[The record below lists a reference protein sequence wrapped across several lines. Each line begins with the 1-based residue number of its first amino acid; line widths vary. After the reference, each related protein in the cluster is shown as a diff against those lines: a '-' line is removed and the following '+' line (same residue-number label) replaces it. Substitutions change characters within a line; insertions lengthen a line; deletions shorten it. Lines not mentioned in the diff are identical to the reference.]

1 MLGRHPELV
10 DHARLRTP
18 LFASLK
24 SAMAL
29 FQGQHP
35 TFDGEMKL
43 TVLITWADDGAEH
56 EILTHVA
63 ALPERPPH
71 PVKLQIMGAPR
82 TNAAAKDSEWIR
94 QRKPLEAMKRD
105 DVNEGILEGEGGELM
120 EGLSSNFFAI
130 KDGTVYTAGEGVLLG
145 TVREVVIEACK
156 REGIPVVLQ
165 PPNAADVADWDG
177 AFVSSTSRLVLP
189 VDEIEYEVD
198 GKPMKK
204 EFPGDSLSHKI
215 EDLVLNAVRAN
226 SQELA

>member
-1 MLGRHPELV
+1 M
-10 DHARLRTP
+10 
-18 LFASLK
+18 
-24 SAMAL
+24 
-29 FQGQHP
+29 
-35 TFDGEMKL
+35 
-43 TVLITWADDGAEH
+43 
-56 EILTHVA
+56 
-63 ALPERPPH
+63 
-71 PVKLQIMGAPR
+71 
-82 TNAAAKDSEWIR
+82 
-94 QRKPLEAMKRD
+94 
-105 DVNEGILEGEGGELM
+105 
-120 EGLSSNFFAI
+120 
-130 KDGTVYTAGEGVLLG
+130 
-145 TVREVVIEACK
+145 REVAIEACK

>member
-43 TVLITWADDGAEH
+43 TVLITWADDGTEH

-145 TVREVVIEACK
+145 TLREEEAP
-156 REGIPVVLQ
+156 RPSPGA
-165 PPNAADVADWDG
+165 PPAAPA
-177 AFVSSTSRLVLP
+177 AAAAPPAPPR
-189 VDEIEYEVD
+189 
-198 GKPMKK
+198 
-204 EFPGDSLSHKI
+204 PG
-215 EDLVLNAVRAN
+215 
-226 SQELA
+226 